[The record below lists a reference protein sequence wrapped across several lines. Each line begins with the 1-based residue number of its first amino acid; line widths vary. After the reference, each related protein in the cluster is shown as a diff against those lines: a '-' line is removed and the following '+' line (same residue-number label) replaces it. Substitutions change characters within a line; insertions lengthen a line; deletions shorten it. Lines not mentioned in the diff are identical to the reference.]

1 MKIFEQP
8 NVHTTKQRDCRSY
21 TQRCCLGSLVC
32 EAATVGYAAE
42 HCENV
47 NKFCSKR
54 VAEISYFVLYDLLYF
69 QEEQNQKQL

>member
-32 EAATVGYAAE
+32 EAATVGYAVE
-42 HCENV
+42 HCGNV
-47 NKFCSKR
+47 VNF
-54 VAEISYFVLYDLLYF
+54 L
-69 QEEQNQKQL
+69 QKDYLIWPYMICILALDDTNINWEYY

>member
-42 HCENV
+42 HCENLS
-47 NKFCSKR
+47 KFSSK
-54 VAEISYFVLYDLLYF
+54 DLL
-69 QEEQNQKQL
+69 

>member
-42 HCENV
+42 HCGNFV
-47 NKFCSKR
+47 NCIQKYLLKFPIAR
-54 VAEISYFVLYDLLYF
+54 WEEIVRIF
-69 QEEQNQKQL
+69 

>member
-21 TQRCCLGSLVC
+21 TQRFCLGSLVC

-42 HCENV
+42 HCENLS
-47 NKFCSKR
+47 KFSSK
-54 VAEISYFVLYDLLYF
+54 DLL
-69 QEEQNQKQL
+69 